1 VELFASDRRL
11 VCTGF
16 FTGEESMNFNRV
28 TTNRRTL
35 LKMAFLGLAT
45 GCYPCYGK
53 SFSPAL
59 PSFDEDLLAAARS
72 SNRFALDL
80 QKQLGAKAGNLFFSP
95 ASISAALAMTAAGA
109 EGETAKEMLTVLH
122 SADDRKAWLSEMG
135 GLSKSLNAS
144 GEGFVLEM
152 ANRLWGQTGFQ
163 FRADYLE
170 FVEQKFAAP
179 LGQLDFVGASEPS
192 RKTINDWISDKT
204 HDRINDLLP
213 QGSIDGN
220 TRLVLTNAIYFKA
233 DWKYQFDKKFT
244 VDQPFTTGSG
254 KQTKLPL
261 MNLEKEFAYV
271 EDEQAQVL
279 ELPYKSPQ
287 LSMVVVLPRKADG
300 LSKLEQGLNFERLE
314 QWLAGL
320 RREKVIVALPK
331 FKLECDFSLSA
342 ALKQLGMP
350 RAFGGGAE
358 FGGMTSEA
366 DLQISDVVH
375 KAFVEVDEKGTEAAA
390 ATGVI
395 MATRAAPIEN
405 PPKVFRADHPFLFLI
420 RNRESN
426 AVLFLGRFSEPK

>member
-1 VELFASDRRL
+1 
-11 VCTGF
+11 
-16 FTGEESMNFNRV
+16 MNFNRV
-28 TTNRRTL
+28 ITDRRTL
-35 LKMAFLGLAT
+35 LKAAFLGLAT
-45 GCYPCYGK
+45 GYYSTYGK
-53 SFSPAL
+53 RLSSLL
-59 PSFDEDLLAAARS
+59 PSVNDDLLAAARS
-72 SNRFALDL
+72 SNMLAFDL
-80 QKQLGAKAGNLFFSP
+80 RQQLGAKAGNLFFSP

-109 EGETAKEMLTVLH
+109 EGETAREMFSVLH
-122 SADDRKAWLSEMG
+122 GAEDRKAWLSEMG
-135 GLSKSLNAS
+135 GLSKSLNAQ
-144 GEGFVLEM
+144 GDGFVLEM

-163 FRADYLE
+163 YRADYLE

-179 LGQLDFVGASEPS
+179 LGQLDFVGAAEPS
-192 RKTINDWISDKT
+192 RKTINDWVSDKT

-213 QGSIDGN
+213 QGSIDGD

-261 MNLEKEFAYV
+261 MNLEKEFAYA

-287 LSMVVVLPRKADG
+287 LSMVVILPRKADG

-426 AVLFLGRFSEPK
+426 AVLFLGRFNEPQ